1 MSQTMPDNQCR
12 CFGAG
17 PERTNGFTILELLI
31 GLVVVGTI
39 TSFGVSGFI
48 GLREAHALRSATQE
62 VRQQLS
68 LARRTAVN
76 RRETIRFRHAGDRLI
91 LEAADGSV
99 LTTIAM
105 AGVDRLPVDS
115 VQLRPATFRFN
126 ARGQA
131 APGSVYLFRGNR
143 SVRIVCNFLGRL
155 RVEPVRRSR

>member
-1 MSQTMPDNQCR
+1 MPENHRQCGR
-12 CFGAG
+12 AG
-17 PERTNGFTILELLI
+17 SARTNGFTILELLI

-39 TSFGVSGFI
+39 SSFGISGFI
-48 GLREAHALRSATQE
+48 GLRESHALRSATQQ

-76 RRETIRFRHAGDRLI
+76 RRETIRFRQTGDQLV
-91 LEAADGSV
+91 LEAADGTV

-105 AGVDRLPVDS
+105 TGVDRLPVDS

-155 RVEPVRRSR
+155 RIEPVRRIS

>member
-1 MSQTMPDNQCR
+1 MS
-12 CFGAG
+12 
-17 PERTNGFTILELLI
+17 
-31 GLVVVGTI
+31 V
-39 TSFGVSGFI
+39 
-48 GLREAHALRSATQE
+48 REAHALRSATQE

-76 RRETIRFRHAGDRLI
+76 RRETIRFRQTGARLV
-91 LEAADGSV
+91 LEAADGRV

-105 AGVDRLPVDS
+105 AGIDRLPVDS

-155 RVEPVRRSR
+155 RVEPVRKIS